1 MQKKVFYWSPFL
13 NYVGTVKST
22 INSAVS
28 IKKYSDSKFN
38 PIIINCCGEWNNY
51 LNLFKKNDIEVINF
65 FNKGY
70 YNLLPKQGFLGSR
83 FSYIIIFLISFIP
96 LLRLL
101 KKNKNELFISHL
113 ITSLPL
119 SLFLLFKIK
128 NKLILRISG
137 LPKLNFLRKKFW
149 EISSTRI
156 DVITC
161 PSKQLLEKLIDDK
174 IFLREKIYFLP
185 DAIFQIKD
193 LIYQKKNYNNLSF
206 PKKKKIILSI
216 GRLTKQKNF
225 SYLINEFSTFSK
237 NNEDFLL
244 YILGDGEEKNKLIKL
259 IKEKD
264 MEKKVFLIGRVNNVF
279 NYIKNSE
286 IFILSSLWED
296 PGFVL
301 AEAGL
306 GNLFVISSDCPNGP
320 KEILDYGKNG
330 LLFKNNQ
337 KNDLANSI
345 NKYISLTEN
354 EKFSMKSKLKKNI
367 SKYSI
372 FKHNQIFKRIFS

>member
-1 MQKKVFYWSPFL
+1 M
-13 NYVGTVKST
+13 
-22 INSAVS
+22 
-28 IKKYSDSKFN
+28 
-38 PIIINCCGEWNNY
+38 
-51 LNLFKKNDIEVINF
+51 
-65 FNKGY
+65 
-70 YNLLPKQGFLGSR
+70 
-83 FSYIIIFLISFIP
+83 
-96 LLRLL
+96 
-101 KKNKNELFISHL
+101 
-113 ITSLPL
+113 
-119 SLFLLFKIK
+119 
-128 NKLILRISG
+128 
-137 LPKLNFLRKKFW
+137 
-149 EISSTRI
+149 
-156 DVITC
+156 
-161 PSKQLLEKLIDDK
+161 
-174 IFLREKIYFLP
+174 
-185 DAIFQIKD
+185 
-193 LIYQKKNYNNLSF
+193 
-206 PKKKKIILSI
+206 SI